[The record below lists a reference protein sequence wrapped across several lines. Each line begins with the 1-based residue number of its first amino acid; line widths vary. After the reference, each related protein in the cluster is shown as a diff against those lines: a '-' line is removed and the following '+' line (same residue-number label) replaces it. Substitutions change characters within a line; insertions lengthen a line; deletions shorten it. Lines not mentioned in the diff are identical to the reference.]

1 MIEDAYIEKKSYEM
15 FKIISR
21 NTITIGMCIIDFYS
35 LMNSPPTFKI
45 AIVKWIL
52 FLIHYTIAKKINAA
66 HKKTKAI
73 TK

>member
-1 MIEDAYIEKKSYEM
+1 MVKDAYIEKKTYET

-21 NTITIGMCIIDFYS
+21 ITITMGIFIIDFYS